1 MSSDIGIGNGLSVD
15 PPDSDVEHHSA
26 CPVHEDNCDN
36 EPDIIPV
43 CYCDDIYDGLAMDAA
58 EAKRDAYIAGDY

>member
-15 PPDSDVEHHSA
+15 PPDSVEHHNA
-26 CPVHEDNCDN
+26 CPMHEDNCDN
-36 EPDIIPV
+36 ETDIIPV
-43 CYCDDIYDGLAMDAA
+43 CYCDDIYDDLAMDAA